1 MPLSLSLLHELYFRG
16 LHVSKTRKE
25 LMSLV
30 EPTEVFL
37 PVFSPTNFG
46 EKETKAIVLVLK

>member
-1 MPLSLSLLHELYFRG
+1 
-16 LHVSKTRKE
+16 
-25 LMSLV
+25 MSLV

-37 PVFSPTNFG
+37 PVFSPTNFR